1 MNQTF
6 TAGGVKPAR
15 SFGKDTDFSQPI
27 GEYMKGQEKD

>member
-1 MNQTF
+1 LRRAARHF
-6 TAGGVKPAR
+6 GKPAR